1 MRMQVFSSSS
11 QGKTS
16 SGLQKNSSQQ
26 QFSTQ
31 CDKFLVDIDNKHF
44 LMEDMSTSLNRK
56 NTSVINNGTIL
67 LSASLHNTRALQ
79 WNVNHW
85 LQSLTVCQIHDS
97 QGPLT
102 RLFQWTHGSGG
113 AEVSMTASSLTYCML
128 VSSATQWIKNIFI
141 VASKYHQNKPNK
153 FRIDFFLLFLQITYL
168 LQRQFSQL
176 KSKKHFRYP
185 NYFFFHLIKHE

>member
-1 MRMQVFSSSS
+1 
-11 QGKTS
+11 
-16 SGLQKNSSQQ
+16 
-26 QFSTQ
+26 
-31 CDKFLVDIDNKHF
+31 
-44 LMEDMSTSLNRK
+44 MEDMSTSLNRK

-153 FRIDFFLLFLQITYL
+153 FRIDFFFIIFTNNLSVTKTVFPAKIKKTLQI
-168 LQRQFSQL
+168 
-176 KSKKHFRYP
+176 SKL
-185 NYFFFHLIKHE
+185 FFFPFNKT